1 MCPQL
6 AAFASGVL
14 PDIYAF
20 HRSTGNSAS
29 LWAIQAPQS
38 RAQCRGWAPALHARL
53 ERPPA
58 LPLRPVI
65 PNNARTPRITAAA
78 GTKFAGAS
86 SQGTFRRSEKR
97 RYSPATVVY
106 TPRRSV
112 PHVASLRQGCPHCAI
127 FPAAASRRS
136 LGRISVPM
144 WPCALSG
151 RLPIVGLVVRCT
163 ANCLIGRE
171 SIPGRHIF
179 RQGPMRSPAIS
190 GISRP
195 LGRLFQAR
203 GQVIHAILTR
213 PPLACGIAPAAR
225 STCMHQTRL
234 QRSF

>member
-1 MCPQL
+1 MSFTLAGVLPRRRAYRVGYGTQGQMPPGAKHASFTARTTRVSNPVCYPRFRAAASMIPQL

-29 LWAIQAPQS
+29 LWNIQAPQS
-38 RAQCRGWAPALHARL
+38 RAQGWGWAPALHARL
-53 ERPPA
+53 AGQPT

-86 SQGTFRRSEKR
+86 SRGTLNATEIASC
-97 RYSPATVVY
+97 SPTTVVY
-106 TPRRSV
+106 TPRRSF
-112 PHVASLRQGCPHCAI
+112 PHVASLRQASAHCAI

-144 WPCALSG
+144 WPFALSG
-151 RLPIVGLVVRCT
+151 RLPIVGLVGRYP

-171 SIPGRHIF
+171 LIPR
-179 RQGPMRSPAIS
+179 R
-190 GISRP
+190 
-195 LGRLFQAR
+195 
-203 GQVIHAILTR
+203 
-213 PPLACGIAPAAR
+213 
-225 STCMHQTRL
+225 
-234 QRSF
+234 